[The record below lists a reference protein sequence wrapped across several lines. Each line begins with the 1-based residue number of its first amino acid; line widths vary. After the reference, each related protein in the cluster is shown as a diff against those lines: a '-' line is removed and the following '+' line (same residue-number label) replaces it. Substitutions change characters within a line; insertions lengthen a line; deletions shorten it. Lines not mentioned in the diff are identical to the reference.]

1 MTASDVVV
9 GAAAPAV
16 KVRLASFALNG
27 HVRLGLGAVIYLVEA
42 EGRFVRTADLYA
54 KRSECPQSAVAS
66 TGRRN
71 TLIFRKRWSVFYE
84 VSSQDLLFG

>member
-42 EGRFVRTADLYA
+42 EGRFV
-54 KRSECPQSAVAS
+54 
-66 TGRRN
+66 
-71 TLIFRKRWSVFYE
+71 
-84 VSSQDLLFG
+84 

>member
-54 KRSECPQSAVAS
+54 KCIEWQVSALLCRNVHGAAFVTLGFSCVHCDWYQCPH
-66 TGRRN
+66 
-71 TLIFRKRWSVFYE
+71 
-84 VSSQDLLFG
+84 

>member
-42 EGRFVRTADLYA
+42 EGRFVPQLAHCFAPQRTLNL
-54 KRSECPQSAVAS
+54 RQ
-66 TGRRN
+66 
-71 TLIFRKRWSVFYE
+71 
-84 VSSQDLLFG
+84 

>member
-42 EGRFVRTADLYA
+42 EGRFVRRADLCIA
-54 KRSECPQSAVAS
+54 PSERQLCGTKLASMLVA
-66 TGRRN
+66 
-71 TLIFRKRWSVFYE
+71 
-84 VSSQDLLFG
+84 

>member
-42 EGRFVRTADLYA
+42 EGRFVLCGWLRLCKSFFVIY
-54 KRSECPQSAVAS
+54 
-66 TGRRN
+66 
-71 TLIFRKRWSVFYE
+71 VFC
-84 VSSQDLLFG
+84 QK

>member
-1 MTASDVVV
+1 MTAYDVVV

-42 EGRFVRTADLYA
+42 EGRFVR
-54 KRSECPQSAVAS
+54 VA
-66 TGRRN
+66 
-71 TLIFRKRWSVFYE
+71 E
-84 VSSQDLLFG
+84 VSTALPNVCCQGAGVTNAAQAAWSQP

>member
-42 EGRFVRTADLYA
+42 EGRFVRV
-54 KRSECPQSAVAS
+54 VAA
-66 TGRRN
+66 R
-71 TLIFRKRWSVFYE
+71 
-84 VSSQDLLFG
+84 

>member
-27 HVRLGLGAVIYLVEA
+27 HVRLGLEAVIYLVEA
-42 EGRFVRTADLYA
+42 EVRFVRVAA
-54 KRSECPQSAVAS
+54 IQEMRSEGPV
-66 TGRRN
+66 
-71 TLIFRKRWSVFYE
+71 
-84 VSSQDLLFG
+84 

>member
-42 EGRFVRTADLYA
+42 EGRFVRI
-54 KRSECPQSAVAS
+54 SAVSAWR
-66 TGRRN
+66 T
-71 TLIFRKRWSVFYE
+71 
-84 VSSQDLLFG
+84 QCLLPQLVVANKITSE

>member
-42 EGRFVRTADLYA
+42 EGRFVRIADIY
-54 KRSECPQSAVAS
+54 
-66 TGRRN
+66 
-71 TLIFRKRWSVFYE
+71 VFSPE
-84 VSSQDLLFG
+84 GQLCNILSFKQ